1 MYYSVSNTSPQKV
14 SKRSSMTSIKEILI
28 SNLSQLDG
36 ATAYSAIIGL
46 LLICGLG
53 VPLPEDIT
61 LIGAGMLASL
71 GSISFPGAVIAG
83 FVGVMAGDA
92 FLYTVGRVYGR
103 KAFTLPVI
111 RTIMTPRRIGL
122 AERKIIRNSHFICFI
137 ARFLPGLRS
146 PVFLMSG
153 IMGVRPIVFYGLDG
167 LAALISVPFWVYVG
181 YWLGENIDTAFK
193 VAERIQFSIAA
204 VVLVAIGIYMFQRRY
219 RKGRRAQRLMFYM
232 NSKYQDPQ
240 LNPK

>member
-1 MYYSVSNTSPQKV
+1 MS
-14 SKRSSMTSIKEILI
+14 SIKEILI

-36 ATAYSAIIGL
+36 YTAYSAIVGL
-46 LLICGLG
+46 LLVCGLG

-71 GSISFPGAVIAG
+71 GSINFPGAVVAG
-83 FVGVMAGDA
+83 FFGVMAGDA

-103 KAFTLPVI
+103 KAFGLPVI
-111 RTIMTPRRIGL
+111 RSIMTPRRIAL

-153 IMGVRPIVFYGLDG
+153 IMGVRPLIFYTLDG
-167 LAALISVPFWVYVG
+167 MAALISVPFWVYVG
-181 YWLGENIDTAFK
+181 FWLGENIDTAFK

-204 VVLVAIGIYMFQRRY
+204 IVVVAIGIYIFQRRY